1 MTILQ
6 ADGGPS
12 VAWLWQQY
20 QDNSLFIAVICAAF
34 LILSMA
40 RQAWVNG
47 LIPRSSVA
55 RRFALLALV
64 CAFIAALWAAA
75 VIEGWFRPSW
85 PQTVAF
91 INLKAANALGL
102 IIPPTLLTRADEVI
116 G

>member
-1 MTILQ
+1 MTIS
-6 ADGGPS
+6 AGERGSS

-20 QDNSLFIAVICAAF
+20 QDNSLNIAVVCAAL

-64 CAFIAALWAAA
+64 FAFVAALWAAA
-75 VIEGWFRPSW
+75 VIEGWFHPSW

-91 INLKAANALGL
+91 INLRGFEGIWRGKARRPANGPIA
-102 IIPPTLLTRADEVI
+102 IRY
-116 G
+116 